1 MAKETHI
8 KTDKKTRWRLGCLG
22 VTVELTNDERAHL
35 SGLIKKG
42 KSSAQSNLK
51 ARILLKADQGEAGER
66 WLDKN
71 ICTALNTNLSMIGR
85 VRENWVN
92 EGIEAVFMRK
102 KREAPP
108 IRPIFDGEAEA
119 RLIALACSEPPQG
132 PCSLD
137 APPACRQGR
146 GAGDRRKNTL

>member
-1 MAKETHI
+1 MAN
-8 KTDKKTRWRLGCLG
+8 KKYL
-22 VTVELTNDERAHL
+22 VELTDDERAHL

-85 VRENWVN
+85 VRETWVN
-92 EGIEAVFMRK
+92 EVIEAVVMGK

-119 RLIALACSEPPQG
+119 RLIALACSEPP
-132 PCSLD
+132 
-137 APPACRQGR
+137 
-146 GAGDRRKNTL
+146 